1 MLFDQRT
8 LKFDWLTVW
17 LVSTGKFRSLWL
29 CAIGIN
35 HFRLIG
41 LDGFFRVILRKK
53 EVFGYNGWSTFST
66 GIKLGWNDW
75 KSMDSSRCCLSGF
88 LNVGR
93 GLQLLLLSLISETFD
108 SGDVCFYTFIGL
120 VRTVL
125 PSSCRRWKTTKFSNQ
140 QIKWKRVMSN
150 LSMFGEPRKVVSHWS
165 VKITSLDFSCESSVC
180 WIPLQDDFQR
190 VGIYGKQKKVPQ
202 NICSF
207 VYDLSKQSQPVS
219 TRRRRWK
226 THGRC
231 YAFNQAFLH
240 YPCNRTAYN
249 ISMSKKDLAW

>member
-1 MLFDQRT
+1 
-8 LKFDWLTVW
+8 
-17 LVSTGKFRSLWL
+17 
-29 CAIGIN
+29 
-35 HFRLIG
+35 
-41 LDGFFRVILRKK
+41 
-53 EVFGYNGWSTFST
+53 
-66 GIKLGWNDW
+66 
-75 KSMDSSRCCLSGF
+75 MDSSRCCLSGF

-180 WIPLQDDFQR
+180 WIPLKDDFQR
-190 VGIYGKQKKVPQ
+190 VGVYRKQKKLVQ
-202 NICSF
+202 SICSF
-207 VYDLSKQSQPVS
+207 VDDVSKQSQPLS
-219 TRRRRWK
+219 TRRRRWR

-240 YPCNRTAYN
+240 YPCNRSAY
-249 ISMSKKDLAW
+249 